1 MKKSKKGL
9 DCVSM
14 KRSIQEQISKEM
26 KGMTTKERLA
36 YIKRQVQKSPFADAI
51 PCAGNPN
58 AIRKAGND

>member
-1 MKKSKKGL
+1 MKKSKKGF

-36 YIKRQVQKSPFADAI
+36 YIRRQVQKSPFADAI
-51 PCAGNPN
+51 PHTGN
-58 AIRKAGND
+58 AIRKAGNY

>member
-1 MKKSKKGL
+1 MKQSKKGL

-36 YIKRQVQKSPFADAI
+36 YIKRQVQKSPFADSI
-51 PCAGNPN
+51 PRTGN
-58 AIRKAGND
+58 AIRKEG